1 MQITQLRGQIYD
13 NLKSCEN
20 TMKQAKLQMLSS
32 IDINDENRD
41 SQEKICENI
50 CQAYLIRLKDAT
62 KKLRQIE
69 RDHIDKIS
77 KLYGVQGEL
86 YLPICEFDEQGVVE
100 NGF

>member
-1 MQITQLRGQIYD
+1 
-13 NLKSCEN
+13 
-20 TMKQAKLQMLSS
+20 MLNS
-32 IDINDENRD
+32 IDINDDNRE

-50 CQAYLIRLKDAT
+50 TQAYLIRLKDAT

-86 YLPICEFDEQGVVE
+86 HLPMSVFDDEGVIE
-100 NGF
+100 SGAF